1 MDSCAGFIDT
11 HAHLDDER
19 LYGRLDEVLE
29 RAAAAGVS
37 RVIAVGTSVESSAE
51 AVRIARG
58 QPLVRAAVGIHPH
71 DSARAPADWRERL
84 TRLVRES
91 EGLVVAIGE
100 TGLDFHYMNSPRE
113 AQEELFRAH
122 LELARELGLPVVV
135 HSREAEER
143 TMAILAEAAS
153 ASGGSVRGVMHCF
166 SGGAGMMR
174 RAVELGLHVSFAGPV
189 TFRNARALR
198 EVARQA
204 PAERLLVE
212 TDSPYLA
219 PEPHRGEANEP
230 ARVVEV
236 VKTLAALRGVELD
249 ALAAETSANA
259 RRLFGL
265 PEELES
271 GPPAV

>member
-1 MDSCAGFIDT
+1 MSARACCIDT

-19 LYGRLDEVLE
+19 LAGRLDEILE
-29 RAAAAGVS
+29 RAAGAGVS
-37 RVIAVGTSVESSAE
+37 RVIAVGTSLGSSE
-51 AVRIARG
+51 AVVGIARG
-58 QPLVRAAVGIHPH
+58 RDRVRAAVGIHPH
-71 DSARAPADWRERL
+71 DSARAPADWPARL
-84 TRLVRES
+84 TALARES
-91 EGLVVAIGE
+91 EGLVVAVGE

-122 LELARELGLPVVV
+122 LELARRLGLPVVV
-135 HSREAEER
+135 HSREAEEP

-153 ASGGSVRGVMHCF
+153 AGGGSVRGVMHCF

-198 EVARQA
+198 EVAREA
-204 PAERLLVE
+204 PAGRLLVE

-219 PEPHRGEANEP
+219 PEPYRGQANEP

-236 VKTLAALRGVELD
+236 VKALAALRGVEPD
-249 ALAAETSANA
+249 VLAAETSANA

-271 GPPAV
+271 ETPAV